1 MMGLISFRPRFP
13 STIRRSKNI
22 RSDRLGGQGI
32 RAPERVMLK
41 SSSGLGDEI
50 VKIRHDLEPDRSM
63 KQTEWDLPALIDHT
77 ILRPEATR
85 ADVLRL
91 CREAKEQGFRVIFI
105 PPCYAAE
112 AVAAV
117 SGSPVRVGIPIGFP
131 LGGHTTGTK
140 VAEALEGVRQGASV
154 LDMVLNVSRL
164 KSGDHD
170 AVRQDIAEVVLAT
183 RQAEHKVIL
192 ETCYLSDQE
201 KMTACRLAVEAG
213 ADYVKTSTGFGASGA
228 TVSDVKLMVA
238 AVQGKAKVKASGGI
252 RDWNMTRQLLEAGAD
267 RIGTSASL
275 AILDEWSAARAIR
288 S

>member
-1 MMGLISFRPRFP
+1 MNQR
-13 STIRRSKNI
+13 
-22 RSDRLGGQGI
+22 
-32 RAPERVMLK
+32 
-41 SSSGLGDEI
+41 
-50 VKIRHDLEPDRSM
+50 
-63 KQTEWDLPALIDHT
+63 EWDLPALIDHT
-77 ILRPEATR
+77 VLRPEATR

-91 CREAKEQGFRVIFI
+91 CREAREQGFQVIFI

-183 RQAEHKVIL
+183 PQAEHKVIL

-275 AILDEWSAARAIR
+275 AILDAWSAARAIR
-288 S
+288 